1 MKKLLS
7 VIIMFLIT
15 LPLFSCD
22 AQNPKYINFTSKPN
36 NHYYTDKLRS
46 RILSNDTFTLYV
58 FDTNLY
64 KEIPVES
71 SDNAIIEN
79 FLNSLTED
87 DYLNEPIKDKEPYRL
102 KIVFKDEKYLLRV
115 YNESLVSISPW
126 DGTYKEDTISM
137 ENLPLRYN
145 LIDFCNH
152 IENKPLENK

>member
-1 MKKLLS
+1 
-7 VIIMFLIT
+7 MFLIT
-15 LPLFSCD
+15 FPLFSCD
-22 AQNPKYINFTSKPN
+22 NQNAKYINFTSKPS
-36 NHYYTDKLRS
+36 NHFYTDKLRN
-46 RILSNDTFTLYV
+46 RILNDDSFTLYV

-64 KEIPVES
+64 KEIPVENS
-71 SDNAIIEN
+71 ENGIIEN

-87 DYLNEPIKDKEPYRL
+87 DYLNEPIKDKEPYRI
-102 KIVFKDEKYLLRV
+102 KIVFDDEKYLIRI